1 MDIEN
6 FKFRNSHGQELP
18 ARLYYNDRNNKRGVL
33 FSHGLFSSKD
43 GYKIT
48 QMAEY
53 IVNAGYTLMTFDFTY
68 SGESP
73 GDICDISV
81 MQEVDDLLRAADVF
95 GEKGIENVHLMGSSM
110 GGVVSILAGSSEALS
125 PESIMLIATPLKF
138 DGLIPADISDKEN
151 EDDMVYISGV
161 QVNKKFINEL
171 KSLDVASAVE
181 KITCPVLLIHGKLD
195 AVVSFK
201 DFEKIKKLLTTG
213 CDSLLIEDGDHNLT
227 DEKHLN
233 LIKEKV
239 KNWLGKFVL

>member
-6 FKFRNSHGQELP
+6 FSFRNSRGQELS
-18 ARLYYNDRNNKRGVL
+18 ARMYFNDRNNKRGVL

-53 IVNAGYTLMTFDFTY
+53 IVNTGYTLMTFDFTF

-73 GDICDISV
+73 GDIYDISV
-81 MQEVDDLLRAADVF
+81 MQEVDDLLRAAGVF

-110 GGVVSILAGSSEALS
+110 GGVVSILAGSSDFLS
-125 PESIMLIATPLKF
+125 PESIILIATPLMF
-138 DGLIPADISDKEN
+138 DGLIPADISDNEN
-151 EDDMVYISGV
+151 EEGMVYISGV

-195 AVVSFK
+195 AVVRLK
-201 DFEKIKKLLTTG
+201 DFERIKKLLTSD

-239 KNWLGKFVL
+239 KNWLGEFVL